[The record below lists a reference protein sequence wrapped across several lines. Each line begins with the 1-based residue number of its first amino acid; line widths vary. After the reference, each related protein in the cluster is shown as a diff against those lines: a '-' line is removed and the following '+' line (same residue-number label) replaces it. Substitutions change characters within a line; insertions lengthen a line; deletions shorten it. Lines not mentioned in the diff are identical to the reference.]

1 MVFNTS
7 GLINEN
13 VGNSPNFSAN
23 RQEPA
28 YRRNQTEIVCK
39 SMSYQKTENRN
50 SFVRASNNT
59 NRNAKNKVR
68 APVIT
73 LNLGGG
79 GNGSDSKKRVPDRNS
94 IPFTIVTTSND
105 RHSF

>member
-13 VGNSPNFSAN
+13 VGNSPNFTAN
-23 RQEPA
+23 RQEHS
-28 YRRNQTEIVCK
+28 YRRNQTEIICK
-39 SMSYQKTENRN
+39 SMSYSKTENRN

-59 NRNAKNKVR
+59 NNRNAKNKVK

-73 LNLGGG
+73 LNLGG
-79 GNGSDSKKRVPDRNS
+79 NG
-94 IPFTIVTTSND
+94 T
-105 RHSF
+105 